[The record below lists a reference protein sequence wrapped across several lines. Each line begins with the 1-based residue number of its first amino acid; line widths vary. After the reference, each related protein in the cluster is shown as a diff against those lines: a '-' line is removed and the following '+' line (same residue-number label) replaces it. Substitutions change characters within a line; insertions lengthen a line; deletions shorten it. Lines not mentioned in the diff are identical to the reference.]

1 MAELQVKIA
10 EEQVRVAEIQVEIA
24 EEGVDTLQ
32 TLYDVAKP
40 KWLEANNFTALIEAE
55 ANLNTARVNE
65 RMAESNLE
73 VAKLSLKSAKLSLE
87 SAKLNL
93 EKAVIAAPFDGVVAD
108 ITIRE
113 GQEISTTA
121 LATPAITL
129 VDTGRIEMRG
139 LVDEV
144 DVVMV
149 KIGQA
154 ANITLDALPD
164 EEIKGEV
171 TFVSPVGTSLTGV
184 VTYYQATITL
194 EGPVAELKDGM
205 SATAE
210 VIVERRDDVLVVPNK
225 AIRGSWANPW
235 VEVYVDGQI
244 VKREISLGLSDGR
257 NTEVLS
263 GLEEGE
269 KVVLPAVEEW
279 PSFFFM

>member
-1 MAELQVKIA
+1 
-10 EEQVRVAEIQVEIA
+10 
-24 EEGVDTLQ
+24 
-32 TLYDVAKP
+32 
-40 KWLEANNFTALIEAE
+40 
-55 ANLNTARVNE
+55 
-65 RMAESNLE
+65 
-73 VAKLSLKSAKLSLE
+73 
-87 SAKLNL
+87 
-93 EKAVIAAPFDGVVAD
+93 VVAD

-171 TFVSPVGTSLTGV
+171 TFVSPVGTSPTGV